1 MSEIYKGIDVSEHN
15 PTVNMTRVK
24 ESGISFVMIRAGF
37 GKYKTQKDKCF
48 ETHYKNAS
56 AAGLN
61 IGAYWYSYATT
72 VKEAEI
78 EANLFL
84 EVIKGKK
91 FSMPVALDIEDD
103 CQAGLSK
110 DTVGKIIT
118 TFNTIIE
125 KAGYFAML
133 YSYDNFL
140 TQKVNTNIMKR
151 YALWC
156 ANTVGSPSMA
166 CGIHQY
172 SFTGNVPGVYGDV
185 DLDKSTIDYPSIIM
199 SKGLNGYTKSSTSS
213 VSKTTTTV
221 KETLDSTGFKFKDS
235 DNGVLALKKLL
246 MLAKQKKL
254 ITATVDST
262 PIFGSGT
269 LKAVNELLKKWG
281 YNENGIAGS
290 KFVSMLYDQLTK

>member
-48 ETHYKNAS
+48 ETHYKNAL

-118 TFNTIIE
+118 TFIKYE
-125 KAGYFAML
+125 
-133 YSYDNFL
+133 
-140 TQKVNTNIMKR
+140 
-151 YALWC
+151 
-156 ANTVGSPSMA
+156 
-166 CGIHQY
+166 
-172 SFTGNVPGVYGDV
+172 
-185 DLDKSTIDYPSIIM
+185 
-199 SKGLNGYTKSSTSS
+199 
-213 VSKTTTTV
+213 
-221 KETLDSTGFKFKDS
+221 
-235 DNGVLALKKLL
+235 
-246 MLAKQKKL
+246 
-254 ITATVDST
+254 
-262 PIFGSGT
+262 
-269 LKAVNELLKKWG
+269 
-281 YNENGIAGS
+281 
-290 KFVSMLYDQLTK
+290 

>member
-1 MSEIYKGIDVSEHN
+1 MSEFYKGIDVSEHN
-15 PTVNMTRVK
+15 PNVNMTRVK
-24 ESGISFVMIRAGF
+24 ESGINFVMIRAGF
-37 GKYKTQKDKCF
+37 GRYKTQKDKCF

-110 DTVGKIIT
+110 DTVGKIIIA
-118 TFNTIIE
+118 FNTIIE

-156 ANTVGSPSMA
+156 ANTVGSPSMS

-172 SFTGNVPGVYGDV
+172 SFTGR
-185 DLDKSTIDYPSIIM
+185 
-199 SKGLNGYTKSSTSS
+199 YTKSSTSS
-213 VSKTTTTV
+213 VSKTTTAV
-221 KETLDSTGFKFKDS
+221 KETLDSVGFKFKDS